1 MRGCRAAC
9 LPESD
14 DPGQLTD
21 DPVTLHL
28 LPEIPTFA
36 FPPARAF
43 GLAVWSLIFS
53 AVWNTL
59 DFLGVPLPT
68 MVGTVVW
75 HVNARFLRHFILK
88 TIFLP
93 RQARDKQG
101 KVEKKHAFHRFRAL
115 HLLLQLLVGFPITLF
130 AAIFVVGQITPDGMW
145 DVKRTQH
152 TERRGQLTK
161 KTH

>member
-1 MRGCRAAC
+1 M
-9 LPESD
+9 EFD

-75 HVNARFLRHFILK
+75 
-88 TIFLP
+88 
-93 RQARDKQG
+93 
-101 KVEKKHAFHRFRAL
+101 FRAL
-115 HLLLQLLVGFPITLF
+115 HPVLQVLVGLPVTLF

-145 DVKRTQH
+145 DVKRTQRA
-152 TERRGQLTK
+152 ERRGQLKK